1 MSSNQSKMITFNL
14 NDEKYR
20 CLYSGIKSEYLP
32 YIDIKRVTSEPTD
45 YYILAYKKNFILDW
59 FHVNPDDPFPHD
71 KYNFNIKKDEG
82 WFSSVVASNGNIL
95 SYSPPK
101 SYGFELFKQMY
112 ENMYE
117 NTEKASKDLD
127 VLYVEQFIEGTMINI
142 FYQNYDQLYDNQYG
156 KKGKWI
162 IHTKSNICADYTYK
176 NVDVDDNYD
185 DDDDKKKYTIEE
197 LFLDACVK
205 NGFELNDFHK
215 KKNYTFVLQH
225 PRNKS
230 ISSISFP
237 RLYLIDVY
245 QIQKNKITVL
255 NKQNELHIL
264 TNKHI
269 ALNVKLP
276 RTANINVDRLDKFD
290 EKYYYNKWCNLD
302 TDIIMGVVIKHKDNY
317 YRTKFRNPEYEKL
330 MSESLL

>member
-1 MSSNQSKMITFNL
+1 
-14 NDEKYR
+14 
-20 CLYSGIKSEYLP
+20 
-32 YIDIKRVTSEPTD
+32 
-45 YYILAYKKNFILDW
+45 
-59 FHVNPDDPFPHD
+59 
-71 KYNFNIKKDEG
+71 
-82 WFSSVVASNGNIL
+82 
-95 SYSPPK
+95 
-101 SYGFELFKQMY
+101 MY

-127 VLYVEQFIEGTMINI
+127 VLYVEQIIEGTMITI
-142 FYQNYDQLYDNQYG
+142 FYQNHGQLYDNQYG

-176 NVDVDDNYD
+176 ELD
-185 DDDDKKKYTIEE
+185 DDDDDTKQYTVEE

-205 NGFELNDFHK
+205 YGFELNDFHK

-225 PRNKS
+225 PRNKI
-230 ISSISFP
+230 ISSIPFP
-237 RLYLIDVY
+237 KLYLIDVY
-245 QIQKNKITVL
+245 KIQQNKINVL

-269 ALNVKLP
+269 ARFVELP

-290 EKYYYNKWCNLD
+290 EKYYYNKLCTLD